1 MVLAGGCAGSA
12 SEQARANKSGEQTAS
27 AATQATAQTA
37 VPAPAVA
44 AAEPARPAAPAAA
57 ALPAVPA
64 PGTTVRVGGDASAA
78 IRQEG
83 DNYFFGS
90 ASITTPLPAGYPAPT
105 PPGAI
110 DMKTYPSVRR
120 AQISG
125 SVTPDLGM
133 NVGFFPLFNHIKR
146 REIAMTSPVEMDYTG
161 MSNSGDNPDGWTMAF
176 LYRTPELGDVGADE
190 RDERVKV
197 LDTQPVTVLAIGL
210 QGFYRVGRIR
220 DGVAALEKWLA
231 DNPQWEAAGDARAF
245 YYNGPE
251 KRNRDKW
258 AEAQLPI
265 RPRATPAASG
275 TGPSGAAPVTAAR

>member
-1 MVLAGGCAGSA
+1 MIAGGCAGSA
-12 SEQARANKSGEQTAS
+12 SEKAKATKPAGEAAT
-27 AATQATAQTA
+27 ATQAGTDQPGTAAT
-37 VPAPAVA
+37 AVA
-44 AAEPARPAAPAAA
+44 AAAPVRPAA
-57 ALPAVPA
+57 PAVPA
-64 PGTTVRVGGDASAA
+64 PGTTVRVGGDTAA
-78 IRQEG
+78 AVRQEG
-83 DNYFFGS
+83 DNFFFGA

-110 DMKTYPSVRR
+110 DIKTYPSVRR

-146 REIAMTSPVEMDYTG
+146 RDIAMTSPVEMDYTG
-161 MSNSGDNPDGWTMAF
+161 MSNSADNPDGWTMAF

-197 LDTQPVTVLAIGL
+197 LDTEPVTVLAIGL
-210 QGFYRVGRIR
+210 QGFYSVGRIR
-220 DGVAALEKWLA
+220 DGIGVLEKWLA

-265 RPRATPAASG
+265 RPRTTPAASG